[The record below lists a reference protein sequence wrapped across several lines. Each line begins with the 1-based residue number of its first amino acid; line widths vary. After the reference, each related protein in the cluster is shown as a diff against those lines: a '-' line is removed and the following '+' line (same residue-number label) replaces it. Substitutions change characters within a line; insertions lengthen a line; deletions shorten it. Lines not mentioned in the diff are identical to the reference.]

1 MSCAAYVQPLE
12 PLHSLTMSS
21 PPALP
26 PGAFGPADPMR
37 IFDRRLHARRRT
49 RAAARFAEHSF
60 LKQAAAEDI
69 AARLSAINR
78 RFDRVL
84 DLGAHN
90 GVLAQVLKGDQ
101 AVADRIGHVVSTDLS
116 PAFVQPPLGVVADEE
131 ALPFA
136 EASFD
141 LVVSALS
148 LHWVNDLPGA
158 LVQIRRILKPDG
170 LLIGVALGGRTLTE
184 LRQSLLAAE
193 EEVRGGAVNRVSPSM
208 DVIDAAGLLQ
218 RTGFA
223 MPVADNDART
233 VRYGNPLRLLSD
245 LRGMG
250 ETAAFARTDT
260 PALTRGILL
269 RAMEIYQQRFADP
282 DGRVRATFEFV
293 TLSGWAPS
301 ADQPKARRPG
311 SATTRL
317 ADALGVKE
325 RSAGE
330 KAGRYS

>member
-1 MSCAAYVQPLE
+1 
-12 PLHSLTMSS
+12 
-21 PPALP
+21 
-26 PGAFGPADPMR
+26 MR
-37 IFDRRLHARRRT
+37 IFDRRLLARRR
-49 RAAARFAEHSF
+49 ARSAPRFGDYSF
-60 LKQAAAEDI
+60 LKQLAAEDI
-69 AARLSAINR
+69 TLRLAAINR
-78 RFDRVL
+78 DFPSVL

-90 GVLAQVLKGDQ
+90 GLLGRAMMGDQ
-101 AVADRIGHVVSTDLS
+101 LVAPRIGRITATDLS
-116 PAFVQPPLGVVADEE
+116 PAFKPDQVVDEE

-136 EASFD
+136 EQSFD

-158 LVQIRRILKPDG
+158 LIQIRRALKPDG
-170 LLIGVALGGRTLTE
+170 LFIGTVLGGRTLTE

-193 EEVRGGAVNRVSPSM
+193 EEIRGGAANRVSPFL
-208 DVIDAAGLLQ
+208 DVIDGAGLLQ

-233 VRYGNPLRLLSD
+233 VRYSHPLKLLSD

-250 ETAAFARTDT
+250 ETAAFANREA
-260 PALTRGILL
+260 PPLTRAILM
-269 RAMEIYQQRFADP
+269 RALEIYAQRFADS

-301 ADQPKARRPG
+301 PDQPKPRRPG
-311 SATTRL
+311 SATVRL

-325 RSAGE
+325 QGTGE
-330 KAGRYS
+330 KAG

>member
-1 MSCAAYVQPLE
+1 
-12 PLHSLTMSS
+12 
-21 PPALP
+21 
-26 PGAFGPADPMR
+26 MR

-49 RAAARFAEHSF
+49 RAACRFEAHSF

-69 AARLSAINR
+69 ALRLSAINR
-78 RFDRVL
+78 EFDRVL
-84 DLGAHN
+84 DIGAHD
-90 GVLAQVLKGDQ
+90 GTLARVFSADPVLAGRTGD
-101 AVADRIGHVVSTDLS
+101 VYSTDLS
-116 PAFVQPPLGVVADEE
+116 PAYPKPPLGVVADEE

-158 LVQIRRILKPDG
+158 LVQIRQALKPDG
-170 LLIGVALGGRTLTE
+170 LFIGIMLGGRTLTE

-193 EEVRGGAVNRVSPSM
+193 EEVRGGAGNHVSPFV
-208 DVIDAAGLLQ
+208 DVIDGAGLLQ

-233 VRYGNPLRLLSD
+233 VRYASPFRLLDD

-250 ETAAFARTDT
+250 ETSAFASRDG
-260 PALTRGILL
+260 PPLTRGILM
-269 RAMEIYQQRFADP
+269 RAMEIYVRRFSDP
-282 DGRVRATFEFV
+282 DGRIRATFEFV
-293 TLSGWAPS
+293 TLSGWAP
-301 ADQPKARRPG
+301 APGQPQPKRPG
-311 SATTRL
+311 SATARL

-325 RSAGE
+325 HSAGDKTPVE
-330 KAGRYS
+330 RS